1 MSQQNSQQYFQE
13 ICNFIN
19 SVHNPSLVIPNESP
33 NGNIIYHIYSDG
45 EITYQKGGWAYQ
57 QRSEFTEKYPSF
69 KKNYVDIFPIKIQ
82 DYNNKLSYA
91 IVTIADAE
99 KIVNMIKQYEN
110 M

>member
-1 MSQQNSQQYFQE
+1 MTQQYFQE
-13 ICNFIN
+13 ICDFIK
-19 SVHNPSLVIPNESP
+19 SVNNPSLVIPTESP
-33 NGNIIYHIYSDG
+33 NGNIIYHIYSNG

-57 QRSEFTEKYPSF
+57 QRSEFTEKYQSF

-91 IVTIADAE
+91 IVTISDAE
-99 KIVNMIKQYEN
+99 KIVHMIKQYEN